1 MPRSATVLPAT
12 VKTYSRATPASKA
25 ISKLAIV
32 TSPAAEKSVKSRL
45 ILAAVSAVSDAALTG
60 NSRPPSGTTTFN
72 VPRIFNAPV
81 ATILAS
87 EFKVTVVSAAP
98 RVNDSAAISSVPLA
112 KTTSLTSSAKT
123 GLAL

>member
-1 MPRSATVLPAT
+1 MPRSTTALPAT
-12 VKTYSRATPASKA
+12 VNVYSSAAALSKA
-25 ISKLAIV
+25 SPKLATV

-45 ILAAVSAVSDAALTG
+45 ILAAVSAASDAALMG
-60 NSRPPSGTTTFN
+60 KSRPPSGTTTFN

-98 RVNDSAAISSVPLA
+98 RVNDSVAISSVPLA
-112 KTTSLTSSAKT
+112 KTASLTSSAKT